1 MWGYPF
7 DSRAKPAE
15 RYRDVAG
22 SQSAGRPWNSRGR
35 TGVIPNDSV
44 TYTLR
49 IKDREGFVHGT
60 WTIDGDPDLPKDPWE
75 VVVTGD
81 HTAGTMITE
90 FHDPLRGQCRLHGPV
105 DSIAYRAEQRCEIP
119 SWQVATSFTLNFVD
133 EPVGPRTASVLGLVM
148 VDNNPLS
155 GARVS
160 LSGMGEAADAVSDG
174 NGYYVFTEL
183 RAGRYSVGVSGF
195 DTTKF
200 FFPVTDSTM
209 TLTDGES
216 RIVSFV
222 GSQVD
227 YAGVSGQVS
236 VEGEGLNGV
245 TVSLRGGPDGV
256 DLTTT
261 TNAAGQFAFANLRAG
276 TYTVG
281 ISGWDDTDIE
291 FDTVALSVEPGET
304 GYLVFVGR
312 PKTTSGLAGRIS
324 VDSVGLAGVPVT
336 ALRARATRR
345 TNTDANG
352 VYAFAAL
359 AARDYTVTVEIVCV
373 DSSKDVTLELD
384 KTSIVN
390 FEGRSG
396 ATSPPRNLSVA
407 AVDSSVVEL
416 KWDVPLYDGGSAII
430 GYQVFILEDGGG
442 WSALVEN
449 TMSLE
454 TRYRHTGPTRHYRVA
469 AINANGPG
477 CSASTSGAPDPPTG
491 LRAAAQGSAAIELR
505 WNAPRYTGGAAVTGY
520 RIEVSRNGGRTW
532 TTLRSNTGTAATTFV
547 HENLRPVTTRHYR
560 VSANNLLGSSD
571 WSDTASATTTEAG
584 VPGVPP
590 GLRAFA
596 LGTAQIDLFWRA
608 PGYDGGAPVHGY
620 RVEVSEDAGAIWQTL
635 VADTRTTVTR
645 YSHTGLAP
653 ASTRHYRIRA
663 VNRIGAG
670 EPSRVAS
677 ATTDATAPDALT
689 TLTAAASSA
698 AEPSSRPTGR

>member
-160 LSGMGEAADAVSDG
+160 LSGMGEAADTVSDG

-200 FFPVTDSTM
+200 FFPVTDSTV
-209 TLTDGES
+209 TLTHGES

-227 YAGVSGQVS
+227 NAGVSGQVS
-236 VEGEGLNGV
+236 VEGEGLGGV
-245 TVSLRGGPDGV
+245 TVSLRGGPRGV

-281 ISGWDDTDIE
+281 ISGWDDTDFE
-291 FDTVALSVEPGET
+291 FEVTSKSVTVAPGET
-304 GYLVFVGR
+304 GHVEFEGELLR
-312 PKTTSGLAGRIS
+312 TSGLAGRVS
-324 VDSVGLAGVPVT
+324 VDSVGLAGVTVT
-336 ALRARATRR
+336 LSGTADAT

-352 VYAFAAL
+352 VYAFAGL
-359 AARDYTVTVEIVCV
+359 AAGDYTVTIENSVCF
-373 DSSKDVTLELD
+373 DSSKNVTLEMN

-396 ATSPPRNLSVA
+396 AASPPRNLSVA

-416 KWDVPLYDGGSAII
+416 KWDAPLYDGGSAII
-430 GYQVFILEDGGG
+430 GYRIFLSEDGGG

-449 TMSLE
+449 TKSLE
-454 TRYRHTGPTRHYRVA
+454 TRYRHTGLNPGTTQRYRVA
-469 AINANGPG
+469 AINATGLG
-477 CSASTSGAPDPPTG
+477 CWSSTASTTGPPDPPTG
-491 LRAAAQGSAAIELR
+491 LRAAAQGSAAIALG
-505 WNAPRYTGGAAVTGY
+505 WNAP
-520 RIEVSRNGGRTW
+520 S
-532 TTLRSNTGTAATTFV
+532 
-547 HENLRPVTTRHYR
+547 
-560 VSANNLLGSSD
+560 
-571 WSDTASATTTEAG
+571 
-584 VPGVPP
+584 
-590 GLRAFA
+590 
-596 LGTAQIDLFWRA
+596 
-608 PGYDGGAPVHGY
+608 
-620 RVEVSEDAGAIWQTL
+620 
-635 VADTRTTVTR
+635 
-645 YSHTGLAP
+645 
-653 ASTRHYRIRA
+653 
-663 VNRIGAG
+663 
-670 EPSRVAS
+670 
-677 ATTDATAPDALT
+677 
-689 TLTAAASSA
+689 
-698 AEPSSRPTGR
+698 